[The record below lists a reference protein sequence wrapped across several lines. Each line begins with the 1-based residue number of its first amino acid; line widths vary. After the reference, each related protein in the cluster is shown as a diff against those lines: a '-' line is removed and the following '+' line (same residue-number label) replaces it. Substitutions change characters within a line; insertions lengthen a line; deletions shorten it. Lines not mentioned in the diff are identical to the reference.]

1 MIIDWHRGTHYYPD
15 EILVIGVSRED
26 AVTETKAVVTFPVV
40 TFRPSRVI
48 QIITLEGKDQST
60 SNASGITQYR

>member
-26 AVTETKAVVTFPVV
+26 AVTETKAVVK
-40 TFRPSRVI
+40 FRPSRVI

-60 SNASGITQYR
+60 SYASGITQYR